1 MVARRAGNE
10 ERERGAILWLNG
22 KGFASG
28 MCACSVA
35 DLRDGAVL
43 SDLAAVVR
51 VPLLISKR
59 YVDKRRLLASSG

>member
-1 MVARRAGNE
+1 MAQRARNE

-51 VPLLISKR
+51 APLLILKR
-59 YVDKRRLLASSG
+59 HADKRCLFTS